1 MEINEELLKKEL
13 MLRSSKFQAKLKE
26 LIAAADMARLGYE
39 MQEAECRD
47 IYNQILNDNCFYAAM
62 NCEEC
67 GIAIGDRITSEEN
80 DFLLSDED
88 FKRMTELA
96 HLLFVERGLTDD
108 NGYYLTNWLEILCD
122 AKRECVDFIIG
133 YILPQSLRE
142 PFQRNRLNVVVQ
154 DKLIGVFKA
163 AMVA

>member
-13 MLRSSKFQAKLKE
+13 MLRSDKFQAKLKE
-26 LIAAADMARLGYE
+26 LITTAELAKLGYD
-39 MQEAECRD
+39 MQGTECRD
-47 IYNQILNDNCFYAAM
+47 IYNQVLKDNCFYAAKD
-62 NCEEC
+62 CERC
-67 GIAIGDRITSEEN
+67 GISIGDRITSEDN

-88 FKRMTELA
+88 FDRMTQLA
-96 HLLFVERGLTDD
+96 HPVFVERGLTDD
-108 NGYYLTNWLEILCD
+108 NGYYLTDWVKILRK
-122 AKRECVDFIIG
+122 AKNECVNFIIS

-142 PFQRNRLNVVVQ
+142 PFEKNKWNVVVQ